1 MRILSAACVKV
12 VLFMSVMGDL
22 LRFCQARWG
31 LSATKLQ
38 RKNERCKYNNKIS
51 REKDWGRTDGAEL
64 QLRRLNKKHLS
75 PAKQA
80 THRGPNRAIRLNPD

>member
-22 LRFCQARWG
+22 FRFCQARWG

-51 REKDWGRTDGAEL
+51 REKDWGRADGAEL
-64 QLRRLNKKHLS
+64 KLRRLNKKHLS

-80 THRGPNRAIRLNPD
+80 AQRGPNRAIGLNPD